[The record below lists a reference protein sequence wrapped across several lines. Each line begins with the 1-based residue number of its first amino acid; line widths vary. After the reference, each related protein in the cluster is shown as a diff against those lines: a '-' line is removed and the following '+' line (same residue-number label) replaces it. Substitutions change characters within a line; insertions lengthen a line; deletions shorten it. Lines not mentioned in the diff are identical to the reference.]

1 MPDVLEQ
8 YEFTF
13 AYGANGQT
21 TMHTKGLNAGGT
33 APVST
38 SIMGGPALMS
48 AAAMKRQATSV
59 IRALVTGV
67 STLDGVPESRAL
79 SMHVRPP
86 PAPSRERESLP
97 SIRV

>member
-21 TMHTKGLNAGGT
+21 TMQTKAVGAV
-33 APVST
+33 PVST
-38 SIMGGPALMS
+38 SVMGGPAVMS

-67 STLDGVPESRAL
+67 STLEGVPESRAL
-79 SMHVRPP
+79 SMHVR
-86 PAPSRERESLP
+86 LP
-97 SIRV
+97 LMPLPCQV